1 MATRFR
7 TGAKENYGQAPLPT
21 GYENSYGPS
30 EIFIPSCGLEDV
42 DTSLFSLFDKEISP
56 QIVTSGTN
64 DPVGTSKVPVI
75 FAAGEKWAML
85 KRGRPLRD
93 RNNSLLLPLITIMR
107 NEVAQSPAEDLAG
120 RGINQ
125 HVGEIVIKRRLDK
138 SDREYQN
145 LINRI
150 LLPNQANVAVSTAR
164 SEPGQAG
171 QLTTSN
177 DIGQLSTD
185 KDISR
190 GALLKPNLR
199 NNVYETLVVP
209 TPQFYTAKYQVTI
222 WAQYMQHTNQIL
234 ERIITSFLP
243 QGQCWKLETEKGYW
257 FIAKVDEGSYSL
269 ETNFEDMSQ
278 QERFIK
284 YTFNVNVPA
293 YFFASSVPGN
303 PIPVKRYVSSP
314 SIKFET
320 HVAKFENSDTG
331 HYELGSDDP
340 TLPLDEQGNIRKDQR
355 TPGWRIQKTYPVS
368 SDVNAND
375 PALDSMPRG
384 YKTIKVINTSS
395 GGETSYSGA
404 ALDEIEIIIS
414 D

>member
-1 MATRFR
+1 MATRFK
-7 TGAKENYGQAPLPT
+7 TGSKANYDQAPLPT

-42 DTSLFSLFDKEISP
+42 DSSLFSLFDKEISP
-56 QIVTSGTN
+56 QITTAGSN
-64 DPVGTSKVPVI
+64 DPVGTTKVPVI

-107 NEVAQSPAEDLAG
+107 NEVAQASVEDLTG

-125 HVGEIVIKRRLDK
+125 NVGEIVIKRKLDK

-150 LLPNQANVAVSTAR
+150 LLTNQANVAAPTTR
-164 SEPGQAG
+164 SSKGKSG

-177 DIGQLSTD
+177 EVGQLSSD
-185 KDISR
+185 KDIVN
-190 GALLKPNLR
+190 GALLKPNVL
-199 NNVYETLVVP
+199 NNVYETIVVP

-243 QGQCWKLETEKGYW
+243 QGHSWKLETDKGYW
-257 FIAKVDEGSYSL
+257 FIAKVDEGTYSL
-269 ETNFEDMSQ
+269 ETNFEDMAQ

-284 YTFNVNVPA
+284 YSFSVNVPA

-320 HVAKFENSDTG
+320 NIAKFKDESNK
-331 HYELGSDDP
+331 YQLGSDDP
-340 TLPLDEQGNIRKDQR
+340 TLPLDSQQNIREDQR
-355 TPGWRIQKTYPVS
+355 TPGWREQKTYPVS
-368 SDVNAND
+368 SNVNAND
-375 PALDSMPRG
+375 PALESMPRG
-384 YKTIKVINTSS
+384 YKTIKVTSTS
-395 GGETSYSGA
+395 ANGETSYTGSS
-404 ALDEIEIIIS
+404 LDDLEIIVT